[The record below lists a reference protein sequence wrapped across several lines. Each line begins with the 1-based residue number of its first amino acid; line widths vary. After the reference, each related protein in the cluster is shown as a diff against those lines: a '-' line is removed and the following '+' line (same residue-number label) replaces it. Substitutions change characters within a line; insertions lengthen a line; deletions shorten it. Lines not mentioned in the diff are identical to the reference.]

1 MYEHYGDVLA
11 VTGNESE
18 AVGWWKKAVDAGGDS
33 EILHRKIA
41 EKRYIGNE

>member
-11 VTGNESE
+11 VTGNEAE
-18 AVGWWKKAVDAGGDS
+18 AVRWWKKAVDAGGDS
-33 EILHRKIA
+33 EILRRKIA